1 MQLRDIILEKHT
13 KQQMLRVV
21 DYIGNDKK
29 RFDELMQLFLFDDYR
44 VSQRAS
50 WAVLHCIQKNPAFA
64 KKYLPLMLDNL
75 KNPVHDAVVR
85 NTVRILDLTDIP
97 ENLHAQVMDICFEL
111 VNKNQSPIAVKAF
124 SIGVLTKLSKQYPE
138 LKNEL
143 KAIVDNQLPFAS
155 PAIKSRAKRI

>member
-29 RFDELMQLFLFDDYR
+29 RFDELIQLFLFDDYR

>member
-13 KQQMLRVV
+13 KQLMLRVV

>member
-29 RFDELMQLFLFDDYR
+29 RFDELMRLFLFDDYR

>member
-29 RFDELMQLFLFDDYR
+29 RFDELMRLFLFDDYR

-97 ENLHAQVMDICFEL
+97 ENLHVQVMDICFEL

>member
-21 DYIGNDKK
+21 DYIGNDKE

-155 PAIKSRAKRI
+155 PAIKNRAKRI